1 MATDTQHQKRDG
13 EEEEEEDLLA
23 ALEAEEDDPNYRANR
38 IKQLQSE
45 LADTKAGAQSS
56 NNASNTT
63 LDAGTSEVTSLSTGT
78 DAVVTTLL
86 NNSLYPTLP
95 NDQSLLD
102 FSTQIYRCVVHFF
115 HSDFVRCS
123 IMDKHL
129 TTLAEAHNKRGKDD
143 ARFARVDVRNVPF
156 IVEKLKIRV
165 LPCVLGFIDG
175 AVVERITGFE
185 GLSDMNAMMGKKGA
199 GAGGASGDEFKTS
212 MLEFRLVQTGLLKH
226 AVLYGDNV
234 DDDDDDRDEDEDE
247 DNERTGKRKIIRT
260 GKTMR
265 KRDDGEEDDLDW
277 D

>member
-1 MATDTQHQKRDG
+1 MATDKQHQKRDG
-13 EEEEEEDLLA
+13 EEEEEEEDLLA
-23 ALEAEEDDPNYRANR
+23 ALEAEEDDPKYRANR

-45 LADTKAGAQSS
+45 LSDTKSAAQNS
-56 NNASNTT
+56 NNTSNTT
-63 LDAGTSEVTSLSTGT
+63 FDAGTSEVTSLSTGT

-102 FSTQIYRCVVHFF
+102 FSTQIYRCVIHFF
-115 HSDFVRCS
+115 HSGFARCS
-123 IMDKHL
+123 IMDKHI

-185 GLSDMNAMMGKKGA
+185 GLVDMNALMGKKGA
-199 GAGGASGDEFKTS
+199 ADSSGDEFKTS
-212 MLEFRLVQTGLLKH
+212 MLEFRLVQSGLLKN

-234 DDDDDDRDEDEDE
+234 DDDDDDRDEDEV
-247 DNERTGKRKIIRT
+247 NERTGKRKTIRT
-260 GKTMR
+260 GKTMKR
-265 KRDDGEEDDLDW
+265 RDDGEEDDLDW

>member
-1 MATDTQHQKRDG
+1 MADEQRQKRDA
-13 EEEEEEDLLA
+13 EEEDEEDLLA
-23 ALEAEEDDPNYRANR
+23 ALEAEEDDPKYRANR

-45 LADTKAGAQSS
+45 LSDTKSNAQQS
-56 NNASNTT
+56 NNTT
-63 LDAGTSEVTSLSTGT
+63 HDAEKSEATSLSTGT
-78 DAVVTTLL
+78 DAVVTTML

-102 FSTQIYRCVVHFF
+102 FSTQIHRCVIHFF
-115 HSDFVRCS
+115 HPDFARCS

-129 TTLAEAHNKRGKDD
+129 TTLSEAHNKRGKDD

-185 GLSDMNAMMGKKGA
+185 GLVDMNALMGKKGSEKTT
-199 GAGGASGDEFKTS
+199 GEDFKTS
-212 MLEFRLVQTGLLKH
+212 MLEYRLVQTKLLKN
-226 AVLYGDNV
+226 AVLYGDNA
-234 DDDDDDRDEDEDE
+234 DDYDDDDRDDDE
-247 DNERTGKRKIIRT
+247 DNERTGKRKTIRT

-265 KRDDGEEDDLDW
+265 RRGGEDDEDDW

>member
-1 MATDTQHQKRDG
+1 MTMATDEKYRKRDG
-13 EEEEEEDLLA
+13 EEEDEEDLLA

-45 LADTKAGAQSS
+45 LSDTKSSAQHS
-56 NNASNTT
+56 NNTAFDVEN
-63 LDAGTSEVTSLSTGT
+63 SEETSLSTGT
-78 DAVVTTLL
+78 DAVVTTML

-102 FSTQIYRCVVHFF
+102 FSTQIHRCVIHFF
-115 HSDFVRCS
+115 HPDFARCN
-123 IMDKHL
+123 IMDKHI

-185 GLSDMNAMMGKKGA
+185 GLVDMNALMGKKG
-199 GAGGASGDEFKTS
+199 SGKGNSEDFKTS
-212 MLEFRLVQTGLLKH
+212 MLEFRLVQTGLLKN
-226 AVLYGDNV
+226 AVLYGDDV
-234 DDDDDDRDEDEDE
+234 DEDDDINDDE

-260 GKTMR
+260 GKTM
-265 KRDDGEEDDLDW
+265 KRRGDAEEDDLDW